1 MLNTRLDVRL
11 DEQNIRRERALQ
23 LRRQRAGHLGDVRK
37 KFSAVKEL
45 LNEDT
50 NIEVLNREVESYER
64 AFCKF
69 VDIHEQ
75 YLTFEDDETI
85 KSLQIESYENQRDLK
100 YGLELTI
107 KRLNKE
113 RGELASLE
121 AAASLHSHSGKS
133 KKSSRASTKM
143 TTNSG
148 RIQVEEANLKMKEL
162 HQRQVIERQLERT
175 ETDYKRRLG
184 EMEEGKRS
192 EKAELQRRLEML
204 KAETELERAVTLL
217 RFEEDFGDISDAA
230 GSVKE
235 KPISEIS
242 SDMLPLRDYLTP
254 TVHSPCRPRAESESK
269 IPVGDPSLSIPPRNK
284 FPSPDPRDP
293 FPHIPVSRPD
303 VPARDSFPH
312 VPVNRPDVPVKYP
325 FPHVPVSHP
334 SFAMRNRFPHVSF
347 GAPGVPR
354 GNPIP
359 PVVVGDKHS
368 STYVPIDRLYNPG
381 QNSSPFYPRTERGY

>member
-37 KFSAVKEL
+37 KCSAVKEL

-133 KKSSRASTKM
+133 KKSSTASTKM

-242 SDMLPLRDYLTP
+242 SDMLPPRDYLTP

-269 IPVGDPSLSIPPRNK
+269 IPVGDPSLSIPPRNT

-368 STYVPIDRLYNPG
+368 
-381 QNSSPFYPRTERGY
+381 